1 MKKNKL
7 HILFYYIITISL
19 FIVSINF
26 FLNNTYKQD
35 IAQNLKNKLK
45 KITKSET
52 NFEKVTLSIWE
63 HFPYVSI
70 NINDLLVSDSLQNL
84 ENDTIIYASKASVNF
99 NIIDIILKKNII
111 QQIYLEGGMIDLDK
125 NKHQFLNQKF
135 TSDDTQKNSEV
146 KEILMLKMKFDF
158 LDKKNKTTINC
169 NIIEC
174 LLNIEEELYEINAKI
189 FSNKVQIG
197 KINYLD
203 NMNSSLN
210 LKLKFNNDKIFISK
224 GSHILIEEVLAE
236 INGIIGQKRFLN
248 LSVSTE
254 QQQIKHIIRY
264 MPKKFRVLTKSF
276 LSEGMIDCKG
286 EIIRKS
292 EDQNPYFNMYFDI
305 KNGVF
310 ELKEK
315 PIIFTNIATNGR
327 ITNGNLKNFKTT
339 EIEFSKFSTN
349 LANGNIF
356 GYLKVNNLNKL
367 FLTANLNSSL
377 KANDINNYF
386 QNSPFLNVTGDIRA
400 RSKFNGNISFDKKF
414 SNYFLLSEHTSDLE
428 LENLN
433 FNYLK
438 SSTNYNIN
446 LADITINNGDIVVD
460 TSLLEIDKNIL
471 NYDGHIKNLFSYFAK
486 KSETINLFGKIKS
499 DNVIYNVPQKTSKKI
514 SEEKFL
520 IPKWINFDFDVELK
534 KLIYKDFY
542 ATDLIGKLKLKDRQL
557 TAENIR
563 GNSLGGSIISN
574 FNINEETKNYLVLK
588 ANLMLNGINIQ
599 NTFVAFN
606 NFNQNFIQSDHIK
619 GISTA
624 QIDFEAHWN
633 PSSKFIDEKLILTSD
648 LTIEKGEL
656 INFEPLEKLSS
667 FVSVDDLKHVQ
678 FSTLKNTIDV
688 KDKIV
693 TVPKM
698 EINSSALSLLLSGT
712 HTFDNLI
719 NYDITLLLSELLF
732 KKFKTKNNTSE
743 FGEVVKDDQNFTAI
757 FLKMTGDKDKTE
769 IAFDGLKL
777 KEDIQ
782 NKITKEV
789 NFINTIIKED
799 ILNQKKKDGKDK
811 VKGNDIEIEWDE
823 EEYKP

>member
-1 MKKNKL
+1 MKTNKL
-7 HILFYYIITISL
+7 HILFYFIITIILS
-19 FIVSINF
+19 IVSVNF

-35 IAQNLKNKLK
+35 ISKKLKNK
-45 KITKSET
+45 IQKSTNSQT
-52 NFEKVTLSIWE
+52 NFENVTLSIWE
-63 HFPYVSI
+63 HFPYISI
-70 NINDLLVSDSLQNL
+70 NIDDLLVSDSLKNL
-84 ENDTIIYASKASVNF
+84 KNDTILYASKASVNF

-111 QQIYLEGGMIDLDK
+111 QQIYLEGGIINLDK

-135 TSDDTQKNSEV
+135 TSDNTKKNSEV
-146 KEILMLKMKFDF
+146 EEILILKMKFNF

-174 LLNIEEELYEINAKI
+174 LLDIEEELYEINAKI
-189 FSNKVQIG
+189 FSNKVLVG

-210 LKLKFNNDKIFISK
+210 LKLKFNNDQIFITK

-315 PIIFTNIATNGR
+315 PIIFTNISTNGR

-367 FLTANLNSSL
+367 FLTADLNSSL
-377 KANDINNYF
+377 KADDINNYF
-386 QNSPFLNVTGDIRA
+386 QNSPFLKVTGDIRA

-428 LENLN
+428 LENLK

-438 SSTNYNIN
+438 SSTNYNIK
-446 LADITINNGDIVVD
+446 LADIKITNGAILVD
-460 TSLLEIDKNIL
+460 TSLIEIDKNIL

-499 DNVIYNVPQKTSKKI
+499 DNIIYNIPQKTNKKI

-520 IPKWINFDFDVELK
+520 IPKWINFDFDIELK

-542 ATDLIGKLKLKDRQL
+542 ATDLIGKLNLKNRLL

-563 GNSLGGSIISN
+563 GNSLGGNIISN
-574 FNINEETKNYLVLK
+574 FNINEETKNYLILK
-588 ANLMLNGINIQ
+588 SNLMLNSINIQ

-624 QIDFEAHWN
+624 QIDFEAHWS
-633 PSSKFIDEKLILTSD
+633 PSTKFIDEKLILTSD

-688 KDKIV
+688 KDKII

-789 NFINTIIKED
+789 KFINTIIKED

-811 VKGNDIEIEWDE
+811 GNDIEIEWDE
-823 EEYKP
+823 EDYKP

>member
-1 MKKNKL
+1 MKTNKL
-7 HILFYYIITISL
+7 HILFYFIITIILS
-19 FIVSINF
+19 IVSVNF

-35 IAQNLKNKLK
+35 ISKNLKNK
-45 KITKSET
+45 IQKSTNSQT
-52 NFEKVTLSIWE
+52 NFENVTLSIWE
-63 HFPYVSI
+63 HFPYISI
-70 NINDLLVSDSLQNL
+70 NIDDLLVSDSLKNL
-84 ENDTIIYASKASVNF
+84 KNDTILYASKASVNF

-111 QQIYLEGGMIDLDK
+111 QQIYLEGGIINLDK

-135 TSDDTQKNSEV
+135 TSDNTQKNSEV
-146 KEILMLKMKFDF
+146 EEILILNMKFNF

-174 LLNIEEELYEINAKI
+174 LLDIEEELYEINAKI
-189 FSNKVQIG
+189 FSNKVLVG

-210 LKLKFNNDKIFISK
+210 LKLKFNNDQIFITK

-315 PIIFTNIATNGR
+315 PIIFTNISTNGR

-367 FLTANLNSSL
+367 FLTADLNSSL
-377 KANDINNYF
+377 KADDINNYF
-386 QNSPFLNVTGDIRA
+386 QNSPFLKVTGDIRA

-428 LENLN
+428 LENLK

-438 SSTNYNIN
+438 SSTNYNIK
-446 LADITINNGDIVVD
+446 LADIKITNGAILVD
-460 TSLLEIDKNIL
+460 TSLIEIDKNIL

-499 DNVIYNVPQKTSKKI
+499 DNIIYNIPQKTNKKI

-542 ATDLIGKLKLKDRQL
+542 ATDLIGKLNLKNRLL

-563 GNSLGGSIISN
+563 GNSLGGNIISN
-574 FNINEETKNYLVLK
+574 FNINEETKNYLILK
-588 ANLMLNGINIQ
+588 ANLMLNSINIQ

-624 QIDFEAHWN
+624 QIDFEAHWS
-633 PSSKFIDEKLILTSD
+633 PSTKFIDEKLILTSD

-688 KDKIV
+688 KDKII

-789 NFINTIIKED
+789 KFINTIIKED

-811 VKGNDIEIEWDE
+811 GNDIEIEWDE
-823 EEYKP
+823 EDYKP

>member
-7 HILFYYIITISL
+7 HILFYSAIIISL
-19 FIVSINF
+19 SIVSVNF
-26 FLNNTYKQD
+26 FLNNTYKED
-35 IAQNLKNKLK
+35 IAQNLKNKIK
-45 KITKSET
+45 KST
-52 NFEKVTLSIWE
+52 NSQTSFENVTLSIWE

-70 NINDLLVSDSLQNL
+70 NIDDLLVSDSLENL
-84 ENDTIIYASKASVNF
+84 NNDTIVYASKASVNF

-111 QQIYLEGGMIDLDK
+111 QQIYLEGGIIDLDK
-125 NKHQFLNQKF
+125 NKHQFFNQKF
-135 TSDDTQKNSEV
+135 TSDDTKKNSEV
-146 KEILMLKMKFDF
+146 KEILVLKMKFNF

-174 LLNIEEELYEINAKI
+174 LVDIEEELYEINAKI
-189 FSNKVQIG
+189 FSKKVQIG

-203 NMNSSLN
+203 NINSSLN
-210 LKLKFNNDKIFISK
+210 LKMKLNNDQIFIAT

-236 INGIIGQKRFLN
+236 INGIIGKKRFLN

-276 LSEGMIDCKG
+276 LSEGMINCKG

-315 PIIFTNIATNGR
+315 PIVFTNISTNGR
-327 ITNGNLKNFKTT
+327 ITNGSLKNFKTT

-367 FLTANLNSSL
+367 FLTADLNSSL

-386 QNSPFLNVTGDIRA
+386 LNSPFLKVTGDIRA

-438 SSTNYNIN
+438 SSTNYNIK
-446 LADITINNGDIVVD
+446 LADIKIKNGDIVVD

-499 DNVIYNVPQKTSKKI
+499 ENVTYNVPQKTNKKV

-520 IPKWINFDFDVELK
+520 IPKWINFDFDIELK

-542 ATDLIGKLKLKDRQL
+542 ATDLIGKLNLKNRLL

-574 FNINEETKNYLVLK
+574 FNINEETKNYLVIK
-588 ANLMLNGINIQ
+588 ANLMLNSINIQ

-633 PSSKFIDEKLILTSD
+633 ASTKFIDEKLILTSD

-667 FVSVDDLKHVQ
+667 FVSVDDLNHVQ

-743 FGEVVKDDQNFTAI
+743 FGEVIKDDQNFTAI

-789 NFINTIIKED
+789 KFINTIIKED
-799 ILNQKKKDGKDK
+799 ILNQKKKDEKDK

-823 EEYKP
+823 EDYKP